1 MRSRTSAIR
10 RGFGY
15 RPPNIISASLTVSW
29 ASRLVVCRTSPIR
42 ARQARPPVRGLAP
55 STWTVPA
62 DGARKPSR
70 ISIVVVLPAPFGPS
84 SAVTCPEATSKLT
97 SWTAVNRP

>member
-1 MRSRTSAIR
+1 MTSRISPIR
-10 RGFGY
+10 RGFEY
-15 RPPNIISASLTVSW
+15 SAPNTVSASVTVSW
-29 ASRLVVCRTSPIR
+29 ASRLVVCRTSPILD
-42 ARQARPPVRGLAP
+42 RQARPPVRGSAP

-62 DGARKPSR
+62 VGARNPSR

-97 SWTAVNRP
+97 SCTAVNRP